1 MPPSRSQQRLPPT
14 VLAALFVAAAIFYT
28 SISIYYFSRP
38 LASTAFV
45 GIEYD
50 LDVETRAIVIKG
62 VAPGGP
68 AEEAGLRAKDV
79 VTAVNGRPLDTLNPL
94 YDSVFRGRPGDVVR
108 FTVRRGGE
116 AAPIE
121 LRATLR
127 SRPPQDEPGLPQ
139 RIAQTVMRFYPVP
152 ATLVGLAVLLLR
164 RGEPHAWLLALM
176 FSGLATGAL
185 AELEAL
191 IHPALRGFTLGYA
204 VLFGGLWP
212 AVFYT
217 FLAIFPA
224 PSPLDRRVPWL
235 KTAMIAVA
243 AAVYV
248 PLAAWCFV
256 AGSTVPASRAI
267 VRLGGSPLQVG
278 LGVIS
283 LGALALGFVSLA
295 LNCVRGATTD
305 ARRKAR
311 LLAWTFVV
319 GALPW
324 VVLAFVAFAT
334 WRSMFSFPFWIWA
347 PCVLLLMLLPVM
359 FAYAV
364 LKHRVLEFSVLVRRS
379 ARYVLVQRGFVLL
392 TVALSVAVTFLFA
405 VYGAVLLPRLTDAA
419 LPVGIGIGALFG
431 LLVVRTGGA
440 VARRVEGRIDRAF
453 FRRAYDAR
461 LVLEHLAQEARAA
474 TSRDQLAS
482 LLESEIVDA
491 FHPRQTAVY
500 LRAQGGGLEL
510 ARGPGGIAPAL
521 APDLPLLETLARH
534 AQPWSVPNAPGAER
548 ELAAPLGA
556 LEPECFVP
564 LLSRRADTIG
574 LLVLGPR
581 LSEEPYSR
589 DDKKLL
595 ASVAGHAGLALESL
609 MLAEEMAE
617 RIDAERRAAQEVK
630 IAGEVQRRLLPQKA
644 ASLATV
650 DYAGACRQARAV
662 GGDYY
667 DFLDLGP
674 GQLGLVLGDVSGKG
688 LYAALLMVNLQA
700 NLRSLSARAAA
711 DLASVLES
719 VNRSF
724 WESTAGHHYATL
736 FVGHYD
742 DCTRRFRYANCGH
755 YPPFLLRA
763 SGEMER
769 LPVTA
774 NAVGMFESWT
784 CEVRELNLEPD
795 DLLVIFSDGV
805 TEAIDEGGEEF
816 GEAGLLATLQAHR
829 DAPASTVLDGVM
841 AAVLDFSRR
850 EQRDDLT
857 LVVARGR

>member
-1 MPPSRSQQRLPPT
+1 MPPSRPQQKLPLT
-14 VLAALFVAAAIFYT
+14 VLAVLFVAATIFYT
-28 SISIYYFSRP
+28 GISIYYYSHP
-38 LASTAFV
+38 LTSAAFLGV
-45 GIEYD
+45 DYG
-50 LDVETRAIVIKG
+50 LDVETPGIVITR
-62 VAPGGP
+62 VLPGSP
-68 AEEAGLRAKDV
+68 AEKAGLRAKDV
-79 VTAVNGRPLDTLNPL
+79 VAAVNGRLLDTPNPF
-94 YDSVFRGRPGDVVR
+94 YDAVSRGLPGDTVR

-116 AAPIE
+116 AAPVE
-121 LRATLR
+121 LRATLT
-127 SRPPQDEPGLPQ
+127 SRPHPEEPSLAQ

-164 RGEPHAWLLALM
+164 RGERHAWLLALL

-185 AELEAL
+185 TELERL

-204 VLFGGLWP
+204 ILFGGLWP

-217 FLAIFPA
+217 FLAVFPA

-235 KTAMIAVA
+235 KTALIAVTA
-243 AAVYV
+243 AANV
-248 PLAAWCFV
+248 PPAAWCFV
-256 AGSTVPASRAI
+256 TGSSAPVSRAVI
-267 VRLGGSPLQVG
+267 RFGGWPLQVI
-278 LGVIS
+278 LGVVS

-295 LNCVRGATTD
+295 LNCVRGATAD
-305 ARRKAR
+305 VRRKAR
-311 LLAWTFVV
+311 LLAWTFVI

-324 VVLAFVAFAT
+324 VILTFVAFVA
-334 WRSMFSFPFWIWA
+334 WRNVFDFPFWVWA
-347 PCVLLLMLLPVM
+347 PCVLLLMVLPVM

-453 FRRAYDAR
+453 FRQAYDAR
-461 LVLEHLAQEARAA
+461 RVLERLAQEVRAA
-474 TSRDQLAS
+474 TSRDKLAS
-482 LLESEIVDA
+482 LLETEIVDA

-534 AQPWSVPNAPGAER
+534 AQPWSVPDAPGAER

-564 LLSRRADTIG
+564 LLNRRADTIG

-595 ASVAGHAGLALESL
+595 ASVAGQSGLALESL

-617 RIDAERRAAQEVK
+617 RIDAERRAAHELT

-650 DYAGACRQARAV
+650 DYAGGCRQARAV

-711 DLASVLES
+711 DLASVVES

-724 WESTAGHHYATL
+724 CESTAGNHYATL

-742 DCTRRFRYANCGH
+742 DGTRRFRYANCGH

-763 SGEMER
+763 GGEVER

-774 NAVGMFESWT
+774 SAVGMFEPWT
-784 CEVRELNLEPD
+784 CEVRELNLGPG
-795 DLLVIFSDGV
+795 DLLAIFSDGV
-805 TEAIDEGGEEF
+805 TEAMNEGGEEF
-816 GEAGLLATLQAHR
+816 GEAGLLATLQTHR

-841 AAVLDFSRR
+841 AAVLDFSSR
-850 EQRDDLT
+850 ELRDDLT

>member
-1 MPPSRSQQRLPPT
+1 MPPSRPRQRLPLT
-14 VLAALFVAAAIFYT
+14 VLAVLFVAATIFYT
-28 SISIYYFSRP
+28 GISIYYYSHP
-38 LASTAFV
+38 LTSAAFLGV
-45 GIEYD
+45 NYD
-50 LDVETRAIVIKG
+50 LDVETPGIVITQ
-62 VAPGGP
+62 VLPGSP
-68 AEEAGLRAKDV
+68 AEKAGLRAKDV
-79 VTAVNGRPLDTLNPL
+79 VAAVNGRLLDTPNPF
-94 YDSVFRGRPGDVVR
+94 YDAVSRGLPGDTVR
-108 FTVRRGGE
+108 FTVRRVGE
-116 AAPIE
+116 AAPVE
-121 LRATLR
+121 LRVTLT
-127 SRPPQDEPGLPQ
+127 SRPRPEEPGLAQ

-164 RGEPHAWLLALM
+164 RGEPHAWLLALL

-185 AELEAL
+185 TELERL

-204 VLFGGLWP
+204 ILFGGLWP

-224 PSPLDRRVPWL
+224 PSLLDRRVPWL
-235 KTAMIAVA
+235 KTALVAVMA
-243 AAVYV
+243 AATV
-248 PLAAWCFV
+248 PPAVWCFIT
-256 AGSTVPASRAI
+256 GSTAPVSRAV
-267 VRLGGSPLQVG
+267 VRFGGSPLQVV

-283 LGALALGFVSLA
+283 LGALVLGFISLA
-295 LNCVRGATTD
+295 LNCVRAPTAD

-311 LLAWTFVV
+311 LLAWTFAI

-324 VVLAFVAFAT
+324 VILMLVAFIA
-334 WRSMFSFPFWIWA
+334 WRSVFDFPFWAWA
-347 PCVLLLMLLPVM
+347 PCVLLLMVLPVM

-392 TVALSVAVTFLFA
+392 TVGLSVGVTVLFA

-453 FRRAYDAR
+453 FRQAYDAR
-461 LVLEHLAQEARAA
+461 RVLEHLAQQARAA

-482 LLESEIVDA
+482 LLETEIVDA

-500 LRAQGGGLEL
+500 LTARDGGLEL
-510 ARGPGGIAPAL
+510 ARGPSGIPRVL
-521 APDLPLLETLARH
+521 APDLPLLTTVSH
-534 AQPWSVPNAPGAER
+534 HGQPWSVPDGPGAGR
-548 ELAAPLGA
+548 ELTTPFGA

-564 LLSRRADTIG
+564 LQGRCEDIIG

-589 DDKKLL
+589 DDRKLL
-595 ASVAGHAGLALESL
+595 ASVASQAGLALESL
-609 MLAEEMAE
+609 MLAEDMAE
-617 RIDAERRAAQEVK
+617 RIDAERRAAQEVT

-644 ASLATV
+644 VALATV
-650 DYAGACRQARAV
+650 DYAGGCRQARVV

-724 WESTAGHHYATL
+724 CESTAGQHYATL
-736 FVGHYD
+736 FVSHYD
-742 DCTRRFRYANCGH
+742 DGTRRLRYVNCGH
-755 YPPFLLRA
+755 WAPFLLRA
-763 SGEMER
+763 GGEVER
-769 LPVTA
+769 LEVTA
-774 NAVGMFESWT
+774 SAVGMFEPWT
-784 CEVRELNLEPD
+784 CEIRELDLGPG
-795 DLLVIFSDGV
+795 DLLAIFSDGV
-805 TEAIDEGGEEF
+805 TEAMNESGEEF
-816 GEAGLLATLQAHR
+816 GEAGLLAALEASR
-829 DAPASTVLDGVM
+829 DAPASTILDGVM
-841 AAVLDFSRR
+841 AAVLEFSKR
-850 EQRDDLT
+850 EQHDDLT